1 MSGSSDGLIL
11 RGVSAGYGD
20 EPVITGVDLAIP
32 VGSLIGVIGPNGAG
46 KSTLLKAILG
56 LTPQVSGSFTFN
68 GRPVKEVRDRV
79 AYVPQREAVDWTFPI
94 TAFETVMMGRYR
106 RIGWVRRPGSTDRRE
121 VEDALA
127 RVRLDTIAGEQIGEL
142 SGGQQQRVFL
152 ARALVQEASVLLLDE
167 PMTGVDQATE
177 QLVIALLRELRDQ
190 GTTILQATHDLES
203 AAEISDLLC
212 FVNGRV
218 TAFGPPAETFT
229 PPVLHATFGGE
240 LLIVGAGDHAHT
252 HAGGHHGSAPPPAP

>member
-1 MSGSSDGLIL
+1 MTQSLDLVL
-11 RGVSAGYGD
+11 RGVSAGYADGAALED
-20 EPVITGVDLAIP
+20 VDLT
-32 VGSLIGVIGPNGAG
+32 VRGGTLIGVIGPNGAG

-56 LTPQVSGSFTFN
+56 LTPWATGSITLG
-68 GRPVKEVRDRV
+68 GRPMEDRRDRV

-94 TAFETVMMGRYR
+94 TAAETVMMGRYR
-106 RIGWVRRPGSTDRRE
+106 RIGWIRRPGSADRRSARE
-121 VEDALA
+121 ALA
-127 RVRLDTIAGEQIGEL
+127 RVRLEEIADEQIGEL

-177 QLVIALLRELRDQ
+177 QLVTGLLRELRNA
-190 GTTILQATHDLES
+190 GTTILQSTHDLES
-203 AAEISDLLC
+203 AAEISDELC

-218 TAFGPPAETFT
+218 VAFGPASETFT
-229 PPVLHATFGGE
+229 PPILHATFGGE

-252 HAGGHHGSAPPPAP
+252 HAGGHHGTAAPPPS